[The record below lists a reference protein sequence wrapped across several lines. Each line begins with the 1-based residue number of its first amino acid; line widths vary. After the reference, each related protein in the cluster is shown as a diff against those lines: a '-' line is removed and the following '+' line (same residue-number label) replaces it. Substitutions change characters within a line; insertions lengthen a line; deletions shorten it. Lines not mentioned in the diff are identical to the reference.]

1 MQGKLFSLDGCSH
14 EARGAAAPLPGF
26 TTTQGRLGPNH
37 LPSERRQGRL
47 GIPLEGCTG
56 SPPDA
61 GQGNHPT
68 TDKNASAAPC
78 GAGLEAWRGSSIAMP
93 CGLSV
98 NRPSRRDGQGPPAS
112 RTARIRTTCRS
123 KRQRVR
129 QRAAH
134 TAGRW
139 PGRCGAAGLAVSRGA
154 KPCAAGIARRAFPW
168 RQAKRAAPQARR
180 REGLKP
186 KAVTTKTAR
195 GAARKPGGACA
206 DTPSVFSRT
215 AQTENVY
222 ALLAC
227 HLANQC
233 AAERCEILIR

>member
-1 MQGKLFSLDGCSH
+1 MRTAQGKLFSLDGCSH

-168 RQAKRAAPQARR
+168 RQ
-180 REGLKP
+180 
-186 KAVTTKTAR
+186 T
-195 GAARKPGGACA
+195 
-206 DTPSVFSRT
+206 
-215 AQTENVY
+215 
-222 ALLAC
+222 
-227 HLANQC
+227 
-233 AAERCEILIR
+233 